1 MEQEKINYYLFND
14 EIDTKNVNNLID
26 KLNTL
31 EGKVRLYFSTY
42 GGHTFVMEYLLDYL
56 NSRKDEIT
64 IILTSKVH
72 SAGTDIL
79 LDFKGKIEISQIDTI
94 LFHLADRETLNFR
107 KDDYASSAKKLK
119 KQDKKY
125 NKDYIEKCRNKNLLT
140 EKQLNNLA
148 KGKNVV
154 VYEKQIKKWK
164 LN

>member
-1 MEQEKINYYLFND
+1 MELTTHYHLFSDNI
-14 EIDTKNVNNLID
+14 EIEPINNLVD
-26 KLNTL
+26 KLKGL
-31 EGKVRLYFSTY
+31 DGKVRLYFSTY
-42 GGHTFVMEYLLDYL
+42 GGHTFVMNYLLDYL
-56 NSRKDEIT
+56 NSRKEDIT
-64 IILTSKVH
+64 IILTNKVH

-79 LDFKGKIEISQIDTI
+79 TDFLGKIEVQQIDTI

-107 KDDYASSAKKLK
+107 KDDYTSSAKKLK

-125 NKDYIEKCRNKNLLT
+125 NKHYIKKLKNKNLLT
-140 EKQLNNLA
+140 EQQLQQLS